1 MNRLRFWG
9 IAAAWV
15 ARCALLAGVAAACAT
30 DDAPIAAPSATVAPT
45 TPYATAAPLPSAPS
59 VVATPTTTA
68 IVAASATPA
77 PSSVVATPPASA
89 AASAAPTA
97 TVAVVSAPSIA
108 ATALPTTLAYD
119 SNRAMYKVFPG
130 FGRTGSG
137 TYEALDEVR
146 RNGDVSLV
154 AALVESMRFQAT
166 ANAREATADVLRALT
181 GEAYGGED
189 WKEWMEWLGRHS
201 AEYPPPSGYLDWK
214 INLLS
219 EISPRFRRFLGP
231 AREGAIAVDPTEL
244 VWGGVLPDGI
254 PDIRNPIMLA
264 ADEADFLAA
273 DERVFGVAI
282 NGDARAYP
290 LRIANAHEM
299 VNDMVGGEPIALS
312 W

>member
-1 MNRLRFWG
+1 
-9 IAAAWV
+9 
-15 ARCALLAGVAAACAT
+15 
-30 DDAPIAAPSATVAPT
+30 
-45 TPYATAAPLPSAPS
+45 
-59 VVATPTTTA
+59 
-68 IVAASATPA
+68 
-77 PSSVVATPPASA
+77 
-89 AASAAPTA
+89 
-97 TVAVVSAPSIA
+97 
-108 ATALPTTLAYD
+108 
-119 SNRAMYKVFPG
+119 MYKVFPG

-137 TYEALDEVR
+137 TYEALEEVR
-146 RNGDVSLV
+146 RNGDISLV

-189 WKEWMEWLGRHS
+189 WKQWMEWLGRHR
-201 AEYPPPSGYLDWK
+201 AEYPPPDGYLDWK

-264 ADEADFLAA
+264 ADGADFLAP

-299 VNDMVGGEPIALS
+299 VNDVVGGEPIALS

>member
-9 IAAAWV
+9 IAAVWV

-30 DDAPIAAPSATVAPT
+30 DDAPLAAPTAASAPT
-45 TPYATAAPLPSAPS
+45 TPYATVAPLPTAPS
-59 VVATPTTTA
+59 VVAALTVG
-68 IVAASATPA
+68 VAVSATPA
-77 PSSVVATPPASA
+77 PSSVVATPTASA

-97 TVAVVSAPSIA
+97 TVAVVSAPSLA

-119 SNRAMYKVFPG
+119 SNSAMYKVFPG

-137 TYEALDEVR
+137 TYEALEGVR

-189 WKEWMEWLGRHS
+189 WKGWMEWLGKRR

-299 VNDMVGGEPIALS
+299 VNDVVGGEPIALS

>member
-9 IAAAWV
+9 IAAVWV

-30 DDAPIAAPSATVAPT
+30 DDAPIAAPTAASAPT
-45 TPYATAAPLPSAPS
+45 APYATAAPLSIA
-59 VVATPTTTA
+59 
-68 IVAASATPA
+68 
-77 PSSVVATPPASA
+77 SSVVA
-89 AASAAPTA
+89 AP
-97 TVAVVSAPSIA
+97 TVAVAASTAPATAATATTAPTPAPSIA
-108 ATALPTTLAYD
+108 ATALPTSVAYD
-119 SNRAMYKVFPG
+119 SNSAMYKVFPG

-137 TYEALDEVR
+137 TYEALEEVR
-146 RNGDVSLV
+146 RNGDISLV

-189 WKEWMEWLGRHS
+189 WKQWMEWLGRHR
-201 AEYPPPSGYLDWK
+201 AEYPPPDGYLDWK

-264 ADEADFLAA
+264 ADGADFLAA

-299 VNDMVGGEPIALS
+299 VNDVVGGEPIALS

>member
-1 MNRLRFWG
+1 MDNLRFWA
-9 IAAAWV
+9 IAAVWLA
-15 ARCALLAGVAAACAT
+15 CSALLAGASTACAT
-30 DDAPIAAPSATVAPT
+30 DDAPLDTPTAASAPSDVDAPSAPLPTAPSVVDAPT
-45 TPYATAAPLPSAPS
+45 ATIAASPAATATAAPTPSLAP
-59 VVATPTTTA
+59 
-68 IVAASATPA
+68 
-77 PSSVVATPPASA
+77 
-89 AASAAPTA
+89 
-97 TVAVVSAPSIA
+97 
-108 ATALPTTLAYD
+108 TALPTPIAYD

-130 FGRTGSG
+130 FGRTGNR
-137 TYEALDEVR
+137 TYEALAEVR
-146 RNGDVSLV
+146 QNGDISLV
-154 AALVESMRFQAT
+154 AALVESIRFQST

-189 WKEWMEWLGRHS
+189 WKRWMEWLGRHR
-201 AEYPPPSGYLDWK
+201 AEYPPPDGYLDWK

-219 EISPRFRRFLGP
+219 EISPRFRRFLAP

-254 PDIRNPIMLA
+254 PDIRNPTMLA
-264 ADEADFLAA
+264 PDGADFLAP

-299 VNDMVGGEPIALS
+299 VNDVVGGEPIALS